1 MSEQTH
7 TLSEVAQGTSEMLH
21 DATAK
26 TTQSVIAHT
35 AKYNDAYS
43 TIDKFVDSFWERMP
57 YFCIALITFVIF
69 YLLSK
74 LFKLFKY

>member
-1 MSEQTH
+1 
-7 TLSEVAQGTSEMLH
+7 QGTSEMLH

-74 LFKLFKY
+74 LFKLFVRKALSDRSYT